1 MQSGASTLMRLT
13 PLSLIKIIFLLIIVA
28 ANGCSDPRLVG
39 QAKGSK
45 PASGDDAKTTAPEP
59 GRKTDA
65 PKPTLGGA
73 DYPEAINGSYLTCGW
88 SEVSDSEGHVT
99 ILAQW
104 HKKDGTLMG
113 RDRVTQAK
121 ASWSLKRTDGST
133 QSGVTFITPS
143 SDAEQLIKL
152 DLAAIRD
159 SVLEL
164 AYLGPDLESIQTQ
177 LTELSKSLPQ
187 AQLGSS
193 LMSCLAT
200 DSLSSCFKK
209 LNIKSYQ
216 KGEIQP
222 STMTVPVVVSPPLGS
237 KPNPMVNPTTS
248 YLKNIAPIMSTHCL
262 ACHDIGDKSPTLA
275 SYDEVKATSDL
286 ILQSIL
292 TQRMPPNGLFP
303 LVSSEISEL
312 TTWINEGFPR

>member
-1 MQSGASTLMRLT
+1 MRLT
-13 PLSLIKIIFLLIIVA
+13 PLALIKISFLLTIVA

-45 PASGDDAKTTAPEP
+45 PASGDDAKTTTPEP
-59 GRKTDA
+59 ARKPETA
-65 PKPTLGGA
+65 PPALGGA

-104 HKKDGTLMG
+104 HKKDGSLMA

-121 ASWSLKRTDGST
+121 ANWSLKRSDGST
-133 QSGVTFITPS
+133 LSGVNFVTPS
-143 SDAEQLIKL
+143 NDPEQLIKL
-152 DLAAIRD
+152 DLAAVRD

-164 AYLGPDLESIQTQ
+164 AYLGPDLQSIQTQ
-177 LTELSKSLPQ
+177 LSELSKSLPQ
-187 AQLGSS
+187 AQLGST

-222 STMTVPVVVSPPLGS
+222 STLTVPVVVSPPLGS
-237 KPNPMVNPTTS
+237 KPDPMVNPTTS
-248 YLKNIAPIMSTHCL
+248 YFKNIAPIMSTHCL
-262 ACHDIGDKSPTLA
+262 SCHDVGDKSPTLA
-275 SYDEVKATSDL
+275 TYDEVKAASDL

-303 LVSSEISEL
+303 LVSSEISQL
-312 TTWINEGFPR
+312 STWISEGFPR

>member
-1 MQSGASTLMRLT
+1 MRLT
-13 PLSLIKIIFLLIIVA
+13 PLPLIRISCLLTVVA
-28 ANGCSDPRLVG
+28 ASGCSDPRLG

-45 PASGDDAKTTAPEP
+45 TASADDAKTTIPEP
-59 GRKTDA
+59 ARKPETA
-65 PKPTLGGA
+65 PPALGGA

-88 SEVSDSEGHVT
+88 SEVSDSEDHVT

-104 HKKDGTLMG
+104 HKKDGSLMA

-121 ASWSLKRTDGST
+121 ANWSLKRSDGTT
-133 QSGVTFITPS
+133 QAGVTFVTPS
-143 SDAEQLIKL
+143 NDPEQIIKL

-164 AYLGPDLESIQTQ
+164 AYLGPDLQSIQTQ
-177 LTELSKSLPQ
+177 LSELSKSLPQ
-187 AQLGSS
+187 AQLGST

-222 STMTVPVVVSPPLGS
+222 STLTLPVVVSPPLGS
-237 KPNPMVNPTTS
+237 KPDPMVNPTTS

-262 ACHDIGDKSPTLA
+262 SCHDVGDKSPTLA
-275 SYDEVKATSDL
+275 TYDEVKAASDL

-303 LVSSEISEL
+303 LVSGEISQL
-312 TTWINEGFPR
+312 STWISEGFPR

>member
-1 MQSGASTLMRLT
+1 MRLT
-13 PLSLIKIIFLLIIVA
+13 PLALIKISCLLTVVA
-28 ANGCSDPRLVG
+28 AGGCSDPRLG

-45 PASGDDAKTTAPEP
+45 PATTNTSGDDAKTTVPEP
-59 GRKTDA
+59 ARKPETA
-65 PKPTLGGA
+65 PPALGGA

-88 SEVSDSEGHVT
+88 SEVSDSEDHVT

-121 ASWSLKRTDGST
+121 ANWSLKRPDGST
-133 QSGVTFITPS
+133 QAGVTFVTPS
-143 SDAEQLIKL
+143 NDPEQLIKL

-164 AYLGPDLESIQTQ
+164 AYLGPDLQSIQTQ
-177 LTELSKSLPQ
+177 LSELSKSLPQ
-187 AQLGSS
+187 AQLGSA

-222 STMTVPVVVSPPLGS
+222 STLTLPVVVSPPPSSSS
-237 KPNPMVNPTTS
+237 KPTVNPTTS

-262 ACHDIGDKSPTLA
+262 SCHDVGDKSPTLA
-275 SYDEVKATSDL
+275 TYDEVKAASDL

-303 LVSSEISEL
+303 LVPDEISQL
-312 TTWINEGFPR
+312 STWISEGFPR